1 MKAHFDTPGAPPVE
15 SLHNL
20 AAGMTRTSAAQLFY
34 QICGIYLLYSPLI
47 YLLFKIN
54 IQSVLLM
61 TIVIFSCTV
70 LASRDALK
78 VDQKVPYGEIVFSRG
93 LKM

>member
-15 SLHNL
+15 SLHIL

-34 QICGIYLLYSPLI
+34 QICGIYLLFSPLI

-54 IQSVLLM
+54 IQSVLM
-61 TIVIFSCTV
+61 IIVILSFTV

-78 VDQKVPYGEIVFSRG
+78 VDQKVPYGEILFSRG
-93 LKM
+93 LRM

>member
-34 QICGIYLLYSPLI
+34 QICGIYSLVPLSILYLK
-47 YLLFKIN
+47 LVKISLN
-54 IQSVLLM
+54 
-61 TIVIFSCTV
+61 
-70 LASRDALK
+70 
-78 VDQKVPYGEIVFSRG
+78 
-93 LKM
+93 

>member
-34 QICGIYLLYSPLI
+34 QICGTYSLVPLSI
-47 YLLFKIN
+47 PN
-54 IQSVLLM
+54 
-61 TIVIFSCTV
+61 
-70 LASRDALK
+70 LK
-78 VDQKVPYGEIVFSRG
+78 
-93 LKM
+93 